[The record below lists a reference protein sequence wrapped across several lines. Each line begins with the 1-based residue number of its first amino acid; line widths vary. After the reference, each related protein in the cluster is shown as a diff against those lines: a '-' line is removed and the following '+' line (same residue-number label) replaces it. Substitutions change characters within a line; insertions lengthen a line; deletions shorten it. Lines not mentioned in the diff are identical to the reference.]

1 MPNWKKLITSGS
13 NAVLNDITASG
24 EILIPQYVEHLGDTD
39 TKLGFSANNTVV
51 LVTGGSTRLKAN
63 NSGVEI
69 TGSLSSSGPAVL
81 NEITASSDVLFEG
94 GLQLEG
100 QFNAGAN
107 IVPQTDN
114 IGSVGTSALTFNN
127 GRFTNF
133 TIDSTLT
140 VSNITLSGG
149 ITKAPMMISTNGE
162 VPLESITNA
171 FVPFSSINT
180 MDQFTVNG
188 YYQFAAPYDGTVQK
202 IMVHPHTNAT
212 AGTSTIQLLKN
223 GSNLGES
230 VQETISATR
239 GTVREF
245 TFGDTYSF
253 SKSDKLNLKFNREES
268 DRATGFGFTIV
279 FEMNTTT

>member
-69 TGSLSSSGPAVL
+69 TGNV
-81 NEITASSDVLFEG
+81 TASSDVLFEG

-140 VSNITLSGG
+140 VSNITISGG

-223 GSNLGES
+223 GSNLGSS
-230 VQETISATR
+230 VQASISATR
-239 GTVREF
+239 GTIREF

-253 SKSDKLNLKFNREES
+253 DKGDRLNLKFDREEAE
-268 DRATGFGFTIV
+268 RATGFGFTIV